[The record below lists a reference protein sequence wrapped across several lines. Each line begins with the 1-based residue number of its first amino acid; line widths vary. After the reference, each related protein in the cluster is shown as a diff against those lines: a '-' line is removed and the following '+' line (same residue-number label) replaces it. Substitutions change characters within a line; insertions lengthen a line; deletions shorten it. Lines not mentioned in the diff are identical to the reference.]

1 MLRPVRPFI
10 AILLAAILPACRGVR
25 PSMEAVD
32 VSPASSVTRAE
43 ALAIAEVY
51 RTHRWRPDSRNV
63 RHGLDARGI
72 RVDTPDRDFKPGG
85 GIRPGWWVPNEWNEG
100 IPYQWGGFDSP
111 GQFDAKVAAGYAAGD
126 VYTPEKRAALY
137 DAISMEACGI
147 DCSGFIS
154 RCWRLPRAYSTREL
168 PDLCEPLGGFHALEP
183 GDILNKTNEH
193 VLLFMAWADEDK
205 SCLYAY
211 ETGSPP
217 TWKVECHLIPTDFLI
232 RIGYQPFRYRE
243 MRD

>member
-1 MLRPVRPFI
+1 MLPGFRHI
-10 AILLAAILPACRGVR
+10 AVVLILVAFPACRQTGTS
-25 PSMEAVD
+25 PAVID
-32 VSPASSVTRAE
+32 VSPASTVTRADS
-43 ALAIAEVY
+43 LAIAEAY
-51 RTHRWRPDSRNV
+51 RTHRWRPNVRNV
-63 RHGLDARGI
+63 RHGVDAMGI
-72 RVDTPDRDFKPGG
+72 QVDTPDRDFKPGG
-85 GIRPGWWVPNEWNEG
+85 GIRPGWWIADQWNVG

-111 GQFDAKVAAGYAAGD
+111 EQFDAKVAAGYAAGD
-126 VYTPEKRAALY
+126 VYTPAKRAALY
-137 DAISMEACGI
+137 DAISQEACGV

-168 PDLCEPLGGFHALEP
+168 PFLCEPLPDFYSLKP

-193 VLLFMAWADEDK
+193 VLLFIAWADENK
-205 SCLYAY
+205 SRLYAY

-232 RIGYQPFRYRE
+232 QIGYQPFRYRA

>member
-1 MLRPVRPFI
+1 
-10 AILLAAILPACRGVR
+10 
-25 PSMEAVD
+25 MEAVD

-43 ALAIAEVY
+43 ALAIAEAY

-111 GQFDAKVAAGYAAGD
+111 AQFDARVAAGYAAGD